1 MKLESHLEL
10 VFVISKY
17 DHFTPDNYDDENG
30 LWILNQ
36 DKMNMNDQGILALR
50 NKVRNLYSE

>member
-1 MKLESHLEL
+1 MKLESRLEL

-36 DKMNMNDQGILALR
+36 D
-50 NKVRNLYSE
+50 EHE